1 MSDDNIIQ
9 FIPADKFDEKKNKEV
24 ERVYQDPEEYSEEA
38 RIGKELTQVATQGDG
53 VSRIRVPREISRTH
67 MRDIFND
74 VFELVGGVPRMAH
87 WADRNYGEFMKLYA
101 RLLPSAMATQ
111 MEHTGEIVIRHVLPK
126 GALDE

>member
-1 MSDDNIIQ
+1 MSDDNVIQ
-9 FIPADKFDEKKNKEV
+9 FIPADKFDEKKNREI
-24 ERVYQDPEEYSEEA
+24 ERVYPDAEEYSDEA
-38 RIGKELTQVATQGDG
+38 VRGKELTQIAQSGNG

-87 WADRNYGEFMKLYA
+87 WADKNYGEFMKLYA
-101 RLLPSAMATQ
+101 RLLPTAVAGQ